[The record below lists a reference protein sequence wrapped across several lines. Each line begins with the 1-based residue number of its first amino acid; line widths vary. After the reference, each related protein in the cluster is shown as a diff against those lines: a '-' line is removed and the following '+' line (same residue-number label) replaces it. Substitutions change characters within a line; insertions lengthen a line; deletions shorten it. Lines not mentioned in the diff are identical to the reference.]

1 MAHKP
6 NSRIDLGPLHK
17 ILLAACPE
25 GEDSPGSIKTTLA
38 PALGVSHQ
46 YVYRWIEENR
56 VPPKFVTKIVE
67 AGAGRVTV
75 EELIPFVIS

>member
-17 ILLAACPE
+17 ILLKACPA
-25 GEDSPGSIKTTLA
+25 GKNSPGSIKTTLA

-46 YVYRWIEENR
+46 YVYRWIEEGR
-56 VPPKFVTKIVE
+56 VPSKFAKPLVE
-67 AGAGRVTV
+67 VGAGRVTL
-75 EELIPFVIS
+75 EELLPYVLS